1 MLAACNA
8 PAPGLPAT
16 SSTPVGEAPSHLTVY
31 GLAADGI
38 LPTSSV
44 ENAPQSLM
52 GAEAPAV
59 GLELGGEVR
68 AFAMPIPAHTAD
80 STVTAASVPAQL
92 TEDEMDAAL
101 AEAGWP
107 AELRHAA
114 KCTFWRESRW
124 SPGAVSASNDHGLA
138 QLNGFWATFF
148 GPEWEHRYEP
158 VANLRMALV
167 VFERGGGWGPWRAA
181 C

>member
-1 MLAACNA
+1 MIALPLPSGSQGAQA
-8 PAPGLPAT
+8 P
-16 SSTPVGEAPSHLTVY
+16 
-31 GLAADGI
+31 
-38 LPTSSV
+38 
-44 ENAPQSLM
+44 
-52 GAEAPAV
+52 
-59 GLELGGEVR
+59 ELGYSALEGASSNLAPR
-68 AFAMPIPAHTAD
+68 AAANAIV
-80 STVTAASVPAQL
+80 SAASVPAQLTEAEVAGIVAARLAESHTAKFEAPPAL

-107 AELRHAA
+107 ADLRHAA

-124 SPGAVSASNDHGLA
+124 RPGAVSPTNDHGLA

-148 GPEWEHRYEP
+148 GAEWEHRYEP

-167 VFERGGGWGPWRAA
+167 VYQRGGGWGPWRAA

>member
-1 MLAACNA
+1 M
-8 PAPGLPAT
+8 
-16 SSTPVGEAPSHLTVY
+16 GEAPSHLTVY
-31 GLAADGI
+31 GLARDGLPAHGSNLDGADAAALGAS
-38 LPTSSV
+38 LLTPVQMPTESAQV
-44 ENAPQSLM
+44 I
-52 GAEAPAV
+52 
-59 GLELGGEVR
+59 GEV
-68 AFAMPIPAHTAD
+68 H
-80 STVTAASVPAQL
+80 AASVPAQL

-124 SPGAVSASNDHGLA
+124 RPGAVSASNDHGLA
-138 QLNGFWATFF
+138 QLNGFWAAFF

-167 VFERGGGWGPWRAA
+167 VYTRGGGWAPWRAA